1 MDKFPEEYI
10 KRGKFKLHSG
20 EETDVFYDINALLT
34 NPKYLFGVIKRV
46 PVANHYIGISSGG
59 AMIAMG
65 VSLRRLK
72 PYSII
77 KDGELKGS
85 SPKDDWI
92 LIDDVSTTEN
102 SLRDAL
108 KIVDSQPR
116 EIFVVVDR
124 RKDKRLKLEAMFEIW
139 ISGFKTS
146 QIFF

>member
-20 EETDVFYDINALLT
+20 EETDIFYDINALLT

-46 PVANHYIGISSGG
+46 PIANHYIGISTGG

-72 PYSII
+72 PYSVI

-85 SPKDDWI
+85 APKGDWI
-92 LIDDVSTTEN
+92 LIDDVSTTES

-108 KIVDSQPR
+108 KIVGSQPKG
-116 EIFVVVDR
+116 IFVVVDR
-124 RKDKRLKLEAMFEIW
+124 RKDKILKLETMFEV
-139 ISGFKTS
+139 
-146 QIFF
+146 